1 MEDISPPSATTPD
14 EPSVPALISS
24 RRTEARQYIIDQQC
38 RLGELEAALA
48 HQVGQLGQQ
57 LIQARQAALNTEA
70 ELVENRGELES
81 ATKKLR
87 LDERGLAQ
95 LRREC
100 EANAEEL
107 AYHRQRLQQKLA
119 ELELERE
126 RLDTERAETKGQRQR
141 IAHQL
146 KSERAE
152 NRRLFEQQCAELDQR
167 RAALADAENI
177 ARQLDEAQRQLCQVE
192 ARLNEPQPPPAAEQS
207 EELRQAL
214 ADMTRRYELAMEDLR
229 EQKRALAEMEKQ
241 AAGAPRAAPAAGQGD
256 KLDWESQKQ
265 RLLAALEADADDDED
280 DDERRQERLTM
291 RQVIDR
297 TDAALAA
304 KDREIE
310 DLRLLLSAQSTNI
323 GEVAV
328 GAAAFAEM
336 LSADEVVRGERER
349 LQQLQLEWEE
359 KLRQA
364 EIELS
369 VQRAKIARERAEIEE
384 RQRLLEQQQPD
395 RPSSDASDTG
405 KNAKPQRGRWLARL
419 GLKDDEGQH

>member
-1 MEDISPPSATTPD
+1 MEDILPRSATTID
-14 EPSVPALISS
+14 QRSLHALISA
-24 RRTEARQYIIDQQC
+24 RRAEAQQEIVERQR

-57 LIQARQAALNTEA
+57 LSLARQAALNTEA
-70 ELVENRGELES
+70 ELAEDRSELEA

-100 EANAEEL
+100 EAHSEEL
-107 AYHRQRLQQKLA
+107 AYHRQRVQQKLA
-119 ELELERE
+119 ELELERAA
-126 RLDTERAETKGQRQR
+126 LDAERAETKSQRLR

-152 NRRLFEQQCAELDQR
+152 NRRLFERHGAELDER
-167 RAALADAENI
+167 RAALADVENL
-177 ARQLDEAQRQLCQVE
+177 ARQLDEARQQIGQAE
-192 ARLNEPQPPPAAEQS
+192 ARLDQTPSPPTGEIN

-229 EQKRALAEMEKQ
+229 EQKHALAESQKQ
-241 AAGAPRAAPAAGQGD
+241 AAGAPRAATPSGQGD

-265 RLLAALEADADDDED
+265 RLLAALEADGED
-280 DDERRQERLTM
+280 DDDDDRRRKRLEM
-291 RQVIDR
+291 REVIDR

-310 DLRLLLSAQSTNI
+310 ELRQLLTAQSANI

-328 GAAAFAEM
+328 GAAALAEIV
-336 LSADEVVRGERER
+336 SADEVVRGERER

-384 RQRLLEQQQPD
+384 RQRLFEAHG
-395 RPSSDASDTG
+395 PSHPANDAGGSVKD
-405 KNAKPQRGRWLARL
+405 AKPQRGRWLARL
-419 GLKDDEGQH
+419 GLKEDE